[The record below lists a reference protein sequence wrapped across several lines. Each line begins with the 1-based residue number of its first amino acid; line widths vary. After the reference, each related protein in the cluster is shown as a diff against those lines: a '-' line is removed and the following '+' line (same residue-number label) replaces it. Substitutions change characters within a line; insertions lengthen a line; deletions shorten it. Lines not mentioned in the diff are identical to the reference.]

1 MSDINHILQSIKNL
15 QEQIEDFSLL
25 INYNQEQKE
34 DAERR
39 LEYANKRLKLLRKE
53 LGSLRQNY
61 ALIHGVLVQVSML
74 TDQRGGFS
82 QYDEVIDA
90 VKRLQERQ
98 ETLESCAEIV
108 ESMGTEGYG
117 TLAIAQA
124 IRMKND

>member
-1 MSDINHILQSIKNL
+1 M
-15 QEQIEDFSLL
+15 
-25 INYNQEQKE
+25 
-34 DAERR
+34 
-39 LEYANKRLKLLRKE
+39 LRKE

-98 ETLESCAEIV
+98 EVNQDE
-108 ESMGTEGYG
+108 
-117 TLAIAQA
+117 
-124 IRMKND
+124 K

>member
-1 MSDINHILQSIKNL
+1 MSDIDHILQSIKKL

-25 INYNQEQKE
+25 INYNREQKE
-34 DAERR
+34 DAKNR
-39 LEYANKRLKLLRKE
+39 LEYADKKIKMLRKE

-98 ETLESCAEIV
+98 EVKQDE
-108 ESMGTEGYG
+108 
-117 TLAIAQA
+117 
-124 IRMKND
+124 K

>member
-1 MSDINHILQSIKNL
+1 MSDIDHILQSIKKL

-25 INYNQEQKE
+25 INYNREQKE
-34 DAERR
+34 DAKNR
-39 LEYANKRLKLLRKE
+39 LEHAEKKIKMLRKE

-98 ETLESCAEIV
+98 EVKQDE
-108 ESMGTEGYG
+108 
-117 TLAIAQA
+117 
-124 IRMKND
+124 K